1 MWEITLQYYE
11 KTANF
16 KAHAPENVEVVVD
29 LKLLGV
35 VDELQP
41 IILKS
46 VHDNLSK
53 GSEIQGYP
61 NIHIFYKG
69 LCNFVYLFLGYI

>member
-16 KAHAPENVEVVVD
+16 KAYAPENVEVVID

-35 VDELQP
+35 VDEVQT
-41 IILKS
+41 IIFTS
-46 VHDNLSK
+46 VHDNQSK
-53 GSEIQGYP
+53 GSEI
-61 NIHIFYKG
+61 
-69 LCNFVYLFLGYI
+69 

>member
-16 KAHAPENVEVVVD
+16 KANATDNVEVVVD
-29 LKLLGV
+29 LKILGV
-35 VDELQP
+35 IEGLQH

-46 VHDNLSK
+46 AHDNWSK
-53 GSEIQGYP
+53 GSEI
-61 NIHIFYKG
+61 
-69 LCNFVYLFLGYI
+69 

>member
-16 KAHAPENVEVVVD
+16 KAHAPENVEVVDD

-35 VDELQP
+35 VGEVQT

-46 VHDNLSK
+46 VHDNGSK
-53 GSEIQGYP
+53 GSQI
-61 NIHIFYKG
+61 
-69 LCNFVYLFLGYI
+69 

>member
-1 MWEITLQYYE
+1 M
-11 KTANF
+11 
-16 KAHAPENVEVVVD
+16 VD

-61 NIHIFYKG
+61 TMHVFKFVSFPINYQIHDLTFIAIKS
-69 LCNFVYLFLGYI
+69 

>member
-16 KAHAPENVEVVVD
+16 KAHAPETVEVVVD

-61 NIHIFYKG
+61 NVHRSKDTENILFCFYA
-69 LCNFVYLFLGYI
+69 